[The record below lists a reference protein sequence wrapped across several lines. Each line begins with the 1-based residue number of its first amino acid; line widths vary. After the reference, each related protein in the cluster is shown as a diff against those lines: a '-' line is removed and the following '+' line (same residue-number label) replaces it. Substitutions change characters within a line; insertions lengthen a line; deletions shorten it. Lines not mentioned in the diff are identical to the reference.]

1 MATEF
6 DTGSP
11 SIRQIQTLIRDQQTI
26 ELKLLTGD
34 VFSGVVLWQDAQAIC
49 LNIDGQTMLVMR
61 TAVAYI
67 KIMS

>member
-26 ELKLLTGD
+26 DIKLLTGD

-49 LNIDGQTMLVMR
+49 LNIDGQPMLVMR